1 MGWGQNWHRF
11 LTEGQWTGPLAQAVE
26 LLRWPGLGPVSE
38 AARPQ
43 PGMGTWVLDQTHRHP
58 ELGRAC
64 REVGHCCPEGE
75 REGGRRE
82 EGERRKRFRGTN
94 FSFQSPFLATSD
106 SGSQTSASAL
116 MCSCTL
122 GCCTCGSSSKL
133 GVRR

>member
-26 LLRWPGLGPVSE
+26 LLRWSGLGPVSE
-38 AARPQ
+38 APRPQ

-82 EGERRKRFRGTN
+82 GGGREEETL
-94 FSFQSPFLATSD
+94 QSD
-106 SGSQTSASAL
+106 
-116 MCSCTL
+116 
-122 GCCTCGSSSKL
+122 
-133 GVRR
+133 